1 MTENQEKLEEKLNKR
16 ERRLIIIII
25 ILIIILLLFS
35 FGYVKYR
42 QANFEKVE
50 EPKPVEKKE
59 PEIIVEDY
67 KYNLIVKSLT
77 NTILNK
83 ECTSNAIY
91 QNDYILSSD
100 LSHDIK
106 LNAAINYAYNKSLT
120 SEVIGSIS
128 FEELNNYYKEIFA
141 IDIPTKEFVD
151 SSSNS
156 CLAIN
161 YENDNYTITDKEYDT
176 DIQIHTLITRT
187 VEKANI
193 IEIYQAVAYEDLN
206 THDIYKDYELTEKLY
221 NIETFTLNTDN
232 ETDFVQYK
240 FTFLPEGEE
249 FYLSSIEKIKVN

>member
-16 ERRLIIIII
+16 ERRLILIII

-77 NTILNK
+77 NTILNRD
-83 ECTSNAIY
+83 CTSNIIY
-91 QNDYILSSD
+91 ENDYILVTD
-100 LSHDIK
+100 LLHDIK
-106 LNAAINYAYNKSLT
+106 LNTAINYAYNKSLT
-120 SEVIGSIS
+120 ESVIDNIS
-128 FEELNNYYKEIFA
+128 YEDLNNYYKEIFGA
-141 IDIPTKEFVD
+141 DIPSIELD
-151 SSSNS
+151 SSINN
-156 CLAIN
+156 CLLTTYDGN
-161 YENDNYTITDKEYDT
+161 YNISLKDYDPS
-176 DIQIHTLITRT
+176 IKIHTLITRT
-187 VEKANI
+187 VEKANV
-193 IEIYQAVAYEDLN
+193 IEIYQAVAYEDLK

-221 NIETFTLNTDN
+221 NSETFTLNTDN